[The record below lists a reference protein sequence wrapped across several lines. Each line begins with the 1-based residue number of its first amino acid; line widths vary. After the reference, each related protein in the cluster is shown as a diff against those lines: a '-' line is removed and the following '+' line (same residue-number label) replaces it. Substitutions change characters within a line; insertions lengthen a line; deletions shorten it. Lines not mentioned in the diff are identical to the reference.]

1 MALSSK
7 NTSSTKSIFPFYNR
21 GAQEAAVTDPQAAL
35 GYPDD
40 AVWGC
45 ALGSKKLCNH
55 PISHCANASTLPSS
69 RVGF

>member
-35 GYPDD
+35 GYSDD

-45 ALGSKKLCNH
+45 ALGSKKLQS
-55 PISHCANASTLPSS
+55 SHFSLCQRQHTSQQ
-69 RVGF
+69 